1 MMTNTMNTMAEIDKY
16 DPKAFYDGLV
26 AHGLIVPTTVLGTFG
41 RGAKFEE
48 VVTRFNDLVNRL
60 AKDDGAEL
68 YAFPPV
74 MDRKIMEKVH
84 YLETFPHLCGSIHSF
99 FGNGLE
105 ALRLAERANAG
116 EEWGDQLK
124 QTEVVLNPA
133 ACYPVYPTLA
143 GTVPP
148 EGRLVTVLNW
158 VYRHEPSMEPTRL
171 QSFRMRE
178 FIRVGTPEQV
188 VPWRDMWLQRGLDLL
203 GSLEL
208 PVNSDVANDPFF
220 GRGGKLR
227 AASQIEQKLKFEVL
241 VPVISEKNPT
251 AVCSFNYHQDHFG
264 STFGIYTADGAVAH
278 TACMGFGMERI
289 AMALFKTH
297 GFDADKWPAAVRQ
310 QLWS

>member
-1 MMTNTMNTMAEIDKY
+1 MSQQAADFY
-16 DPKAFYDGLV
+16 DPKVFFDSMAEHGLV
-26 AHGLIVPTTVLGTFG
+26 VPTAVLGTFG

-48 VVTRFNDLVNRL
+48 VVNRFNELVNKL

-84 YLETFPHLCGSIHSF
+84 YLETFPHLCGSVHSF
-99 FGNGLE
+99 YGNGLE
-105 ALRLAERANAG
+105 
-116 EEWGDQLK
+116 WGDMLK
-124 QTEVVLNPA
+124 QTELVLNPA

-143 GTVPP
+143 GTVPE

-158 VYRHEPSMEPTRL
+158 VYRHEPSLEPTRL

-178 FIRVGTPEQV
+178 FIRVGTPDQV
-188 VPWRDMWLQRGLDLL
+188 IPWRDMWLQRGIDLL
-203 GSLEL
+203 TSLGL
-208 PVNSDVANDPFF
+208 PVGSDVANDPFF

-227 AASQIEQKLKFEVL
+227 AANQREAKLKFEVL
-241 VPVISEKNPT
+241 VPVISAENPT
-251 AVCSFNYHQDHFG
+251 ACCSFNYHQDHFG
-264 STFGIYTADGAVAH
+264 TTFGIYTPDGNVAH

-289 AMALFKTH
+289 AMALFKHH
-297 GFDADKWPAAVRQ
+297 GFKPELWPAEVRQ

>member
-1 MMTNTMNTMAEIDKY
+1 MTDTVQTDPY
-16 DPKAFYDGLV
+16 DPVVFFDQLA
-26 AHGLIVPTTVLGTFG
+26 AHGLVVPTAVLGTFG

-48 VVTRFNDLVNRL
+48 VVNRFNDLVNKI

-84 YLETFPHLCGSIHSF
+84 YLETFPHLCGSVHSF

-105 ALRLAERANAG
+105 ALRLAERAEKG
-116 EEWGDQLK
+116 EQWGDQLK

-143 GTVPP
+143 GTVPA

-158 VYRHEPSMEPTRL
+158 VFRHEPSLEPTRL

-203 GSLEL
+203 TSLGL
-208 PVNSDVANDPFF
+208 PVASDVATDPFF
-220 GRGGKLR
+220 GRGGVMR
-227 AASQIEQKLKFEVL
+227 AASQKDQKLKFEVL
-241 VPVISEKNPT
+241 VPVISADHHT

-264 STFGIYTADGAVAH
+264 STFGIYTPDGEVAH

-289 AMALFKTH
+289 AMALFKHH
-297 GFDADKWPAAVRQ
+297 GFNPDLWPAAVRQ